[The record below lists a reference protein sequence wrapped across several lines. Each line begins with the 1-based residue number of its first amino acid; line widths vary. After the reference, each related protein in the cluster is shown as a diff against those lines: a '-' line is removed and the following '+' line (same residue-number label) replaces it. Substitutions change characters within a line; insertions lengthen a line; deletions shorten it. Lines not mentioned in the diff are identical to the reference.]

1 MDGGHSRLGC
11 RLGARAGA
19 ALLGA
24 AFLGAILG
32 ACGGGGGTEADSGA
46 DKTTLSVE
54 AADADGDAL
63 HYQWRV
69 TAGSID
75 NRDARETVWTMP
87 AGPGLHFAYVTVSDG
102 KGGYVEQQYAVATDA
117 LGIAAEVQPPL
128 GPVVPAIADFTGSAS
143 RLRFVA
149 SDDTRFAP
157 PSGGAAEKRL
167 VYPPDMPVQVVR
179 QSDGQTIFSGLTDLS
194 GEVDLPKLQSG
205 ETYAVLCSTA
215 QD

>member
-1 MDGGHSRLGC
+1 MGMDRGHSRPDG
-11 RLGARAGA
+11 RVVAPIGA

-24 AFLGAILG
+24 ALLGALLG
-32 ACGGGGGTEADSGA
+32 GCGGGGGGTELDSGA

-63 HYQWRV
+63 SYQWRV

-75 NRDARETVWTMP
+75 NRNARETVWTMP

-102 KGGYVEQQYAVATDA
+102 KGGYVEQQYAVGTDT
-117 LGIAAEVQPPL
+117 LGIAAEVRPPL
-128 GPVVPAIADFTGSAS
+128 SPVVLPIADFAGSAT

-157 PSGGAAEKRL
+157 PSGGVA
-167 VYPPDMPVQVVR
+167 
-179 QSDGQTIFSGLTDLS
+179 
-194 GEVDLPKLQSG
+194 
-205 ETYAVLCSTA
+205 
-215 QD
+215 